1 MNLNIRPKKTVKLGD
16 QLHEQILD
24 WIISGTLK
32 EGDKIPSENELCKS
46 FQVSRPIVREAIMKL
61 QADELVITKKGIG
74 TFVLHSPLKDLS
86 RFATAHDI
94 AIILQSHE
102 VRFALEGEA
111 ASLAAARR
119 SVAQLTV
126 IKDAQ
131 QAMREDF
138 KASNLSVQSDFDF
151 HLGIA
156 KATNNEIFV
165 QLLED
170 LHIGLKKTM
179 AIAQELS
186 RESVRNKIS
195 PNRNNEVL
203 EEHQRIVDA
212 IELQDEES
220 ARLAMRYH
228 IAKIKQRIINIQ
240 SAQQD

>member
-46 FQVSRPIVREAIMKL
+46 FQVSRPIVREAIVKL
-61 QADELVITKKGIG
+61 QAEDLVVTKKGIG

-119 SVAQLTV
+119 SASQLSV

-138 KASNLSVQSDFDF
+138 EASNLSVQSDFDF

-156 KATNNEIFV
+156 QATNNEIFV

-240 SAQQD
+240 SEQ

>member
-1 MNLNIRPKKTVKLGD
+1 
-16 QLHEQILD
+16 
-24 WIISGTLK
+24 
-32 EGDKIPSENELCKS
+32 
-46 FQVSRPIVREAIMKL
+46 
-61 QADELVITKKGIG
+61 
-74 TFVLHSPLKDLS
+74 
-86 RFATAHDI
+86 
-94 AIILQSHE
+94 

-119 SVAQLTV
+119 SAAQLSV

-138 KASNLSVQSDFDF
+138 EASNLSIQPDFDF

-179 AIAQELS
+179 AIAQGLS
-186 RESVRNKIS
+186 RESVRSQIS

-228 IAKIKQRIINIQ
+228 IAKIKQRIINNQ
-240 SAQQD
+240 SEK

>member
-1 MNLNIRPKKTVKLGD
+1 MNLHIRPKKTVKLGD

-46 FQVSRPIVREAIMKL
+46 FKVSRPIVREAIMKL
-61 QADELVITKKGIG
+61 QAEELVITKKGIG

-94 AIILQSHE
+94 ALILQSHE

-119 SVAQLTV
+119 SAAQLSV

-138 KASNLSVQSDFDF
+138 EASNLSIQPDFDF

-179 AIAQELS
+179 AIAQGLS
-186 RESVRNKIS
+186 RESVRSQIS

-228 IAKIKQRIINIQ
+228 IAKIKQRIINNQ
-240 SAQQD
+240 SEK

>member
-1 MNLNIRPKKTVKLGD
+1 MNLNIRPKKKVKLGD

-24 WIISGTLK
+24 WIMSGTLK

-46 FQVSRPIVREAIMKL
+46 FQVSRPIVREAITKL
-61 QADELVITKKGIG
+61 QDEELVITKKGIG
-74 TFVLHSPLKDLS
+74 TFVLHSPLKDLR

-119 SVAQLTV
+119 SVAQLAV

-138 KASNLSVQSDFDF
+138 EASNLSVQPDFDF

-156 KATNNEIFV
+156 RATNNEIFV

-240 SAQQD
+240 SEQQD